1 MTRSRTFFFCLFFF
15 GAPFFRHTRRSP
27 SSSSSSSSTLS
38 LTSSTG
44 GRLARRPCLVQ
55 VDQVSSDCCRLC
67 TTMKPPLFFRTR
79 THACHLLKTEPAVCA
94 VRLLTVTT
102 AHYGRH
108 HFSAQRL
115 LNECFGMGPSDVS
128 SQVEVT
134 AMTSPCEFTSM
145 SWELIL
151 PASAGIMTVDQV
163 CHYIEDA
170 RNIGFHGW
178 SSAGAALVK
187 VRSDL
192 GYRVH

>member
-1 MTRSRTFFFCLFFF
+1 M
-15 GAPFFRHTRRSP
+15 AAIIP
-27 SSSSSSSSTLS
+27 
-38 LTSSTG
+38 
-44 GRLARRPCLVQ
+44 
-55 VDQVSSDCCRLC
+55 
-67 TTMKPPLFFRTR
+67 
-79 THACHLLKTEPAVCA
+79 
-94 VRLLTVTT
+94 
-102 AHYGRH
+102 
-108 HFSAQRL
+108 AQRL
-115 LNECFGMGPSDVS
+115 LNERFGMGPSDVS

>member
-1 MTRSRTFFFCLFFF
+1 MHYYEAASF
-15 GAPFFRHTRRSP
+15 
-27 SSSSSSSSTLS
+27 
-38 LTSSTG
+38 
-44 GRLARRPCLVQ
+44 
-55 VDQVSSDCCRLC
+55 
-67 TTMKPPLFFRTR
+67 FFRTR

-115 LNECFGMGPSDVS
+115 LNECFGMGPSDAS

>member
-1 MTRSRTFFFCLFFF
+1 MV
-15 GAPFFRHTRRSP
+15 AIIP
-27 SSSSSSSSTLS
+27 
-38 LTSSTG
+38 
-44 GRLARRPCLVQ
+44 
-55 VDQVSSDCCRLC
+55 
-67 TTMKPPLFFRTR
+67 
-79 THACHLLKTEPAVCA
+79 
-94 VRLLTVTT
+94 
-102 AHYGRH
+102 
-108 HFSAQRL
+108 AQRL

-134 AMTSPCEFTSM
+134 TMTSPCEFTSM

-178 SSAGAALVK
+178 TAAGAALVK

-192 GYRVH
+192 GYRVY

>member
-1 MTRSRTFFFCLFFF
+1 MVFSTYTTEPFFIFFFVFDFVFDVIVVAVLP
-15 GAPFFRHTRRSP
+15 AVH
-27 SSSSSSSSTLS
+27 
-38 LTSSTG
+38 
-44 GRLARRPCLVQ
+44 
-55 VDQVSSDCCRLC
+55 VSSKSIKFRLDCCRLC

-187 VRSDL
+187 VRCDL